1 MGGKE
6 KTLPY
11 SRISINNCRKN
22 DKNRKSPFDK
32 HNHNYFRQEF
42 QWMLKSVGK
51 IIKRNRIFT

>member
-42 QWMLKSVGK
+42 Q
-51 IIKRNRIFT
+51 